1 MMISDI
7 WKTLRLWL
15 KKQSIPIIKVNRP
28 QKSKIF
34 CFSFYIVL
42 KEAVLTPHAYHL
54 HLLKAFRGV
63 EISDLLRG
71 EDLTRFNEWFDTTTG
86 HPLVKPVLAEKSRL
100 EKAYKIYTTGEGPA
114 QALKAIKKGEAPP
127 WFFNLTFFRSLCS
140 QVQLIPDSSI
150 KIQLWFQIWKIEIS
164 ELPIWQ

>member
-1 MMISDI
+1 MITKFKYSVFNFD
-7 WKTLRLWL
+7 
-15 KKQSIPIIKVNRP
+15 N
-28 QKSKIF
+28 
-34 CFSFYIVL
+34 VL

-71 EDLTRFNEWFDTTTG
+71 EDLTRFNEWFDTTTS

-127 WFFNLTFFRSLCS
+127 
-140 QVQLIPDSSI
+140 
-150 KIQLWFQIWKIEIS
+150 
-164 ELPIWQ
+164 